1 MTCKKISVQLDNMAD
16 TALKEI
22 MEINKCSISDA
33 VNAALL
39 SYSKDKQPSMI
50 IDRSPWA
57 LFKEQFAEVSKDT
70 IANWCEHRSIDIT
83 RLRYLI
89 TRTANGGNVCG
100 FGNKK
105 NKWRDKNDDRQF
117 KTHTSWIAHCLKQD
131 FDLDIT

>member
-1 MTCKKISVQLDNMAD
+1 MTYKKISVQLDGMAD
-16 TALKEI
+16 SALKEI
-22 MEINKCSISDA
+22 MTINRCSISDA

-50 IDRSPWA
+50 IEQSPWSE
-57 LFKEQFAEVSKDT
+57 FKLKFADVCNDT
-70 IANWCEHRSIDIT
+70 IAEWCEYRAIDIV

-89 TRTANGGNVCG
+89 TRTSKGCGVGG

-117 KTHTSWIAHCLKQD
+117 KTHTSWIAHCLKED
-131 FDLDIT
+131 FNIDVT